1 MNKVHIAP
9 GWTTCCNTVHLYGQ
23 VIGAA
28 MAACLIVSGQ
38 THNRA
43 SNGPSFPVATRFHQ
57 DGRHFRFKL
66 KSRAIVT
73 IYDNPPQFKRINHR
87 SHL

>member
-1 MNKVHIAP
+1 MNKVHVAP
-9 GWTTCCNTVHLYGQ
+9 GWTICFNTIHLSGQ

-28 MAACLIVSGQ
+28 MAACLIVDRQ

-57 DGRHFRFKL
+57 DGPAFSLQIKKPSYLHY
-66 KSRAIVT
+66 S
-73 IYDNPPQFKRINHR
+73 
-87 SHL
+87 